1 MSKSLKMMIV
11 MMVTTLVSLSLFS
24 CTQTNIQHE
33 SKDSFTLFTPISTD
47 YPSVDNPK
55 LAWTYH
61 WPEKYESVLEA
72 MTAPAADVDGNCYFI
87 GENYYLYSLSPS
99 GEVRWNKKD
108 YYHPRSVDKLTI
120 TQEGILAKSGSLQL
134 ISFDGDIMWKKDIIC
149 TDYYLAPNGTLY
161 CFTFDD
167 EVLGIDSKG
176 KTMWTTKDIPQNTSL
191 EGAFFDTSSNGYF
204 VLSYPE
210 EDTGDFYTCIISI
223 SPTGEI
229 HWNKTLPHKRINFID
244 DFLPNN
250 TIQDTFLL
258 AYTTDPGPESENE
271 EYNYYTMEK
280 KEEKILE
287 AYNLDFEKVWEVKV
301 PRMGIYEDK
310 YAVSKDNNFV
320 IVFNEVDVNTH
331 NYPLI
336 NSYLTCFSKEGTKM
350 WERAFDYSIATCP
363 TFDAHENMYLWF
375 YSPDYSLCSMN
386 PDGSFRWT
394 YYLED
399 SIGCKF
405 PVTLSPVGSIFTTS
419 KYQSLMFCVK

>member
-1 MSKSLKMMIV
+1 
-11 MMVTTLVSLSLFS
+11 
-24 CTQTNIQHE
+24 
-33 SKDSFTLFTPISTD
+33 
-47 YPSVDNPK
+47 
-55 LAWTYH
+55 
-61 WPEKYESVLEA
+61 
-72 MTAPAADVDGNCYFI
+72 
-87 GENYYLYSLSPS
+87 
-99 GEVRWNKKD
+99 
-108 YYHPRSVDKLTI
+108 
-120 TQEGILAKSGSLQL
+120 
-134 ISFDGDIMWKKDIIC
+134 
-149 TDYYLAPNGTLY
+149 
-161 CFTFDD
+161 
-167 EVLGIDSKG
+167 VLGIDAKG
-176 KTMWTTKDIPQNTSL
+176 KTMWSTKDIPQNKSL
-191 EGAFFDTSSNGYF
+191 EGAFFDTFSNGYF

-229 HWNKTLPHKRINFID
+229 HWNKRLPHKRFNFID

-258 AYTTDPGPESENE
+258 AYTTDSGPESENE
-271 EYNYYTMEK
+271 EYDYYTMEK

-301 PRMGIYEDK
+301 PRMGIYQDK

-320 IVFNEVDVNTH
+320 IVFNEVDANTH

-350 WERAFDYSIATCP
+350 WERAFDSTIATCP
-363 TFDAHENMYLWF
+363 TFDGDQNMYVWF
-375 YSPDYSLCSMN
+375 YGSDYNLCSIN
-386 PDGSFRWT
+386 PDGSFRWK
-394 YYLED
+394 YYLEH